1 MGTLIDEDILQAFA
15 VVCEPQQVASR
26 LKARFGD
33 VVDRVSFYMPY
44 RAPAEQVAQIVDEL
58 KAA

>member
-1 MGTLIDEDILQAFA
+1 MSHLLR
-15 VVCEPQQVASR
+15 VR
-26 LKARFGD
+26 LDPAAHRID